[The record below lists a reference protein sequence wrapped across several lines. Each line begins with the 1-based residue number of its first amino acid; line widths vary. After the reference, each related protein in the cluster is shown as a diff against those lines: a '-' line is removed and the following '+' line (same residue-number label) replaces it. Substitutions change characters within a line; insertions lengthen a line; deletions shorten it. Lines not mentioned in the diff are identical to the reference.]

1 MLQEILYGTFV
12 PPETTQTRSHRIGF
26 ASSFHYVEPSKRVYT
41 STQTLR
47 EKDPNHKSPSQ
58 EKIYKIMLKATEPLT
73 PMDVAKKTKLT
84 RNFCSI
90 ILATLVKDGFAKRT
104 KLKANKTRFYAY
116 ELIKK

>member
-12 PPETTQTRSHRIGF
+12 PPETTHTRSHRIGF
-26 ASSFHYVEPSKRVYT
+26 ASSFRYAEPNKRIYT

-58 EKIYKIMLKATEPLT
+58 IKVFNVLSKAQQ
-73 PMDVAKKTKLT
+73 PMSPMEVAKKTMLT

-90 ILATLVKDGFAKRT
+90 VMATLVKDGFAKRR
-104 KLKANKTRFYAY
+104 KVSINKTRHYIY
-116 ELIKK
+116 ELINK